1 MSNYNSADDRQADRL
16 IAYVDKVVAEESA
29 KVRNCPDNH
38 TGNDTLNTATF
49 SLATLA
55 AALAQLDP
63 GLLPADKVR
72 ETMTDAISAWT
83 FKNHDEADQHRTIDS
98 AIRDGWARPR
108 NLDELISKV
117 APDSDETDADRFMNG
132 RYIAVAPVGVPQQRQ
147 APDGATD
154 SHSSRDGAAEA
165 EGAVCASGL
174 ELTTFLSSR
183 DGAAEAEGAVCASG
197 LELTT
202 FLAEVPEEPDW
213 LVAGLLERQD
223 RLILTGPEGKGKS
236 TLLRQIAVQLASG
249 LHPFG
254 GAELAAPL
262 RVLLVDLEN
271 SPRQIHRKIRPLH
284 LAAGDKYAG
293 GLVLVV
299 RGEGL
304 DLTDGGGEILE
315 AEVAAA
321 QPDVLII
328 GPLYKMEPDGDDHK
342 DSAKI
347 AQRWLDKIRTRY
359 DCAVILEAHTPHASN
374 GGARPTRPYGS
385 SLWLRWPEFGVHLAD
400 NGTLS
405 HWRGQRD
412 ERSWP
417 PMLQR
422 GGEWPWTPVT
432 RPRDLLWARIAA
444 LCAEAGEQLSERD
457 LAQLTGESKTAVH
470 RAIDEHRSEWDAL
483 SGGASE

>member
-1 MSNYNSADDRQADRL
+1 MAASFAEVGTDETIRRIAALLDTDPDRHDALCAAYEAHPEVQRLWAQLAADVYMNSEPPVRDRYTKAALSRE
-16 IAYVDKVVAEESA
+16 AG
-29 KVRNCPDNH
+29 KVRTAPEGTRNM
-38 TGNDTLNTATF
+38 TLNEAAFALGTLVGAPWNDLTAETVEDAL
-49 SLATLA
+49 SEA
-55 AALAQLDP
+55 AAAC
-63 GLLPADKVR
+63 GLPLR
-72 ETMTDAISAWT
+72 EAACTIRSGLRAGARKPRPQPEGKAEMEGSEAAPP
-83 FKNHDEADQHRTIDS
+83 DESTN
-98 AIRDGWARPR
+98 R
-108 NLDELISKV
+108 NSRSL
-117 APDSDETDADRFMNG
+117 
-132 RYIAVAPVGVPQQRQ
+132 
-147 APDGATD
+147 DGAP
-154 SHSSRDGAAEA
+154 
-165 EGAVCASGL
+165 AVCGM
-174 ELTTFLSSR
+174 ELT
-183 DGAAEAEGAVCASG
+183 A
-197 LELTT
+197 

-213 LVAGLLERQD
+213 LVPGLLERQD

-236 TLLRQIAVQLASG
+236 TLLRQIAVQLTSG

-254 GAELAAPL
+254 GDTLAAPL

-271 SPRQIHRKIRPLH
+271 SPRQVHRKIRPLH
-284 LAAGDKYAG
+284 VAAGDRYGG
-293 GLVLVV
+293 GLVVAV

-304 DLTDGGGEILE
+304 DLTDWGGQILE

-321 QPDVLII
+321 RPDVLII

-359 DCAVILEAHTPHASN
+359 GCAIILEAHTPHASN

-400 NGTLS
+400 NGMLS

-422 GGEWPWTPVT
+422 GGQWPWTPVT
-432 RPRDLLWARIAA
+432 RPRDLLWSRIAD

-457 LAQLTGESKTAVH
+457 LSQLTGESKTAVH
-470 RAIDEHRSEWDAL
+470 RAIGEHRSEWEAL
-483 SGGASE
+483 SGGVSG